1 MVARGVRRR
10 QRIAPEL
17 HQVNQ
22 TVLAYVPTEQVEVE
36 ICRAD
41 ELERH
46 RGLNSELD
54 EMWS

>member
-22 TVLAYVPTEQVEVE
+22 TVLAYVPAEQVEIE